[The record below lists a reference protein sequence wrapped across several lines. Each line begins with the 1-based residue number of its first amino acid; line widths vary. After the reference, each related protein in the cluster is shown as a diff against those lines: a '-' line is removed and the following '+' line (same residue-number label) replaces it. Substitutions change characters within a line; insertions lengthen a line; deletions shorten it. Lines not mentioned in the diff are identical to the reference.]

1 MLEQSL
7 DIDFDVMFTDIAP
20 MDLILQRV
28 GRLHRHNIERPKKL
42 EVPQLY
48 VMGATEYGSYS
59 SANEAIYA
67 RYLLLKTDH
76 FLSDKITLPDDI
88 SPLVQSVYDVNND
101 YQDDELTKARSV
113 FDADKYKAK
122 KKAKSF
128 QIKPPKPKKTIH
140 GWLDKAQLGIDKD
153 EVRAQ
158 ATVRDIK
165 ETIEVI
171 LLQKRKDGYY
181 LLNGRKVADLGSNKD
196 KIIAQQVIRLP
207 VAVTQ
212 DIDDAINDLETRTI
226 GRFRA
231 WQQSIWLKG
240 ALALVLDEQQKTD
253 FNGWNLSYSP
263 KLGLRYEKQ
272 DNGC

>member
-1 MLEQSL
+1 
-7 DIDFDVMFTDIAP
+7 MFTDIAP

-59 SANEAIYA
+59 SANEAIYE

-76 FLSDKITLPDDI
+76 FLSDKIILPNDI
-88 SPLVQSVYDVNND
+88 SPLVQSVYDKNTD
-101 YQDDELTKARSV
+101 YQDDELAKARSV
-113 FDADKYKAK
+113 FCADKEKAEENAGK
-122 KKAKSF
+122 F
-128 QIKPPKPKKTIH
+128 QIEEPKPRRTIH
-140 GWLDKAQLGIDKD
+140 GWLGMAQLGIDKD

-171 LLQKRKDGYY
+171 LLQERKDGYY
-181 LLNGRKVADLGSNKD
+181 LLDGRKVADLEENRD
-196 KIIAQQVIRLP
+196 KLIAQQVIRLP
-207 VAVTQ
+207 VAVTPN
-212 DIDDAINDLETRTI
+212 IDDAINDLETKTI

-263 KLGLRYEKQ
+263 KLGLRYEK
-272 DNGC
+272 